1 MIQSWQKLTMLVVT
15 IGVTTAQPGWS
26 DVPSVADPIYS
37 EPFCLKIFE
46 QVVEKARSSTW
57 QISDRD
63 RHILT
68 QCRAK
73 FPPAVNTQTPLPT
86 AAECVYV
93 VKTLVQGGLT
103 KVKEIELPEE
113 QVRSISR
120 CDEIVQYYPLPSAN
134 MLPTLKPNDRI
145 VVDKT
150 AYQTRSPQRGDIIV
164 FNLVANPPQLEKAPE
179 SSTQRTIGLPGETVT
194 IKKGRV
200 YINGKPIR
208 EDYITPASNVEDRS
222 IKIPANSY
230 FVLGDNRN
238 GAPNLAGGQVVAR
251 NSIVGKVIWHFGSK

>member
-1 MIQSWQKLTMLVVT
+1 MTPSWQKLTILVVML
-15 IGVTTAQPGWS
+15 GVTTAKPGWS
-26 DVPSVADPIYS
+26 DVSPAPDPIYS

-46 QVVEKARSSTW
+46 EVVEKARSSTW

-73 FPPAVNTQTPLPT
+73 FPPVVNAQTRLPT

-93 VKTLVQGGLT
+93 VKTLVQGGLS

-120 CDEIVQYYPLPSAN
+120 CDEIVQYYSLPSTN
-134 MLPTLKPNDRI
+134 MLPTLKAKDRI

-164 FNLVANPPQLEKAPE
+164 FKLANSPQSEKSPE
-179 SSTQRTIGLPGETVT
+179 PSTQRTIGLPGETVS
-194 IKKGRV
+194 IKKGRI
-200 YINGKPIR
+200 YINEKAIR
-208 EDYITPASNVEDRS
+208 EDYITPASNIQDRS
-222 IKIPANSY
+222 IKVPANNY

-238 GAPNLAGGQVVAR
+238 NSSENHPGKLVSR
-251 NSIVGKVIWHFGSK
+251 DSIVGKVIWHFGSK